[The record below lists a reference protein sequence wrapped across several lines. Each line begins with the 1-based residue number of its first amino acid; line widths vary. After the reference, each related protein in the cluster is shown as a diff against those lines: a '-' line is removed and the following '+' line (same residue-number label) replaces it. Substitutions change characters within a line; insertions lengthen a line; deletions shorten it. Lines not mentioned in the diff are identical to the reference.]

1 MNKRQKIAIVLIIAY
16 LSFSPALYVIGKLF
30 KITIP
35 LDIYMIP
42 IYLILIVYAIV
53 LFLIAICEIL
63 EGLS

>member
-1 MNKRQKIAIVLIIAY
+1 MNKKQKIGIIAIIAY
-16 LSFSPALYVIGKLF
+16 LSFNPALYVIGKLF

-63 EGLS
+63 EALS